1 MGIQPFMEEE
11 STDPESQD
19 LQKFIWNS
27 FGTWTNAMFT
37 IFEITMAPG
46 GFIKCRRLYEE
57 VHALFG
63 AFFVLYVCVVTFAVV
78 RVITAMFLKATLS
91 ASDSEEHDSAEE
103 KSMQWTL
110 CLRAMK
116 ATQNAAGSHTL
127 TY

>member
-1 MGIQPFMEEE
+1 MTLLFVLELVGAIFMAQVIQPFMEEE

-19 LQKFIWNS
+19 LQKFIWTS

-46 GFIKCRRLYEE
+46 GFIKYRRLYEE

-91 ASDSEEHDSAEE
+91 ASDKDQRDTLEVKLAE
-103 KSMQWTL
+103 WTT
-110 CLRAMK
+110 CL
-116 ATQNAAGSHTL
+116 
-127 TY
+127 